1 MASLAE
7 LVARLDH
14 AAANEPHADDAEGL
28 RAAVAAIMRE
38 REGRAELLF
47 IKRADRK
54 DDPWSGHMAFPGG
67 RKQTTD
73 RSLLHTAQRE
83 TLEEIGLDLTNRAR
97 VVARLQD
104 VTPYARP
111 WPPKADAGRAPSSD
125 SEKGMP
131 HPLTVTAFLFVLD
144 APAEL
149 TLNEEVAAVVWAP
162 LEGVL
167 RGDGATQF
175 RWQRDGVDL
184 QLPALDIDGNIVW
197 GLTYR
202 MLELMREVMP

>member
-14 AAANEPHADDAEGL
+14 AAATESRSEDTEGL

-38 REGRAELLF
+38 HHGRTELLF
-47 IKRADRK
+47 IKRADRE

-67 RKQTTD
+67 RKQATD
-73 RSLLHTAQRE
+73 RSLLHTAERE
-83 TLEEIGLDLTNRAR
+83 TLEEIGLDLTKGAR
-97 VVARLQD
+97 VVARLAD
-104 VTPYARP
+104 ITPYS
-111 WPPKADAGRAPSSD
+111 K
-125 SEKGMP
+125 MP

-144 APAEL
+144 DEDAEL

-162 LEGVL
+162 LEAML
-167 RGDGATQF
+167 RNEGATEFHWKRDGA
-175 RWQRDGVDL
+175 DL
-184 QLPALDIDGNIVW
+184 RLPAIEVEGNIVW

>member
-14 AAANEPHADDAEGL
+14 AAASEPHVGDAEGL

-38 REGRAELLF
+38 HDGRAELLF
-47 IKRADRK
+47 IKRADRA

-67 RKQTTD
+67 RKQGTD
-73 RSLLHTAQRE
+73 RSLLHTSQRE
-83 TLEEIGLDLTNRAR
+83 TLEEIGLDLTSRAR
-97 VVARLQD
+97 VVARLPD
-104 VTPYARP
+104 VMPYA
-111 WPPKADAGRAPSSD
+111 S
-125 SEKGMP
+125 MP

-144 APAEL
+144 APADL

-167 RGDGATQF
+167 RGDGATKF
-175 RWQRDGVDL
+175 HWQKGGVDL
-184 QLPALDIDGNIVW
+184 QLPAIDIEGNIVW

>member
-14 AAANEPHADDAEGL
+14 AEASEPRPDDAEGL

-38 REGRAELLF
+38 HQGRPELLF
-47 IKRADRK
+47 IKRADRA

-67 RKQTTD
+67 RKQSTD

-83 TLEEIGLDLTNRAR
+83 TLEEVGLDLTQGAR
-97 VVARLQD
+97 VVARLPD
-104 VTPYARP
+104 VMPYAR
-111 WPPKADAGRAPSSD
+111 
-125 SEKGMP
+125 MP
-131 HPLTVTAFLFVLD
+131 HPLTVSAFLFTLD
-144 APAEL
+144 RHAEL

-162 LEGVL
+162 LEAML
-167 RGDGATQF
+167 RNEGATKF

-184 QLPALDIDGNIVW
+184 TLPAIDVEGNIVW

>member
-7 LVARLDH
+7 LIARLDH
-14 AAANEPHADDAEGL
+14 AAASEPHADDAEGL

-38 REGRAELLF
+38 HDGRAELLF
-47 IKRADRK
+47 IKRADRA

-67 RKQTTD
+67 RKQKAD
-73 RSLLHTAQRE
+73 RSLLHTSQRE
-83 TLEEIGLDLTNRAR
+83 TLEEIGLDLTSRAR
-97 VVARLQD
+97 VVARLPD
-104 VTPYARP
+104 VMPYAR
-111 WPPKADAGRAPSSD
+111 
-125 SEKGMP
+125 MP

-144 APAEL
+144 GPAEL

-167 RGDGATQF
+167 RGDGATKF
-175 RWQRDGVDL
+175 HWQRAGVDL
-184 QLPALDIDGNIVW
+184 QLPAIDIEGNVVW

>member
-14 AAANEPHADDAEGL
+14 AAANEPHAGDAEGL

-67 RKQTTD
+67 RKQATD

-83 TLEEIGLDLTNRAR
+83 TLEEIGLDLTNLGR

-104 VTPYARP
+104 VTPYARL
-111 WPPKADAGRAPSSD
+111 
-125 SEKGMP
+125 P
-131 HPLTVTAFLFVLD
+131 HPLTVTAFIFVLD
-144 APAEL
+144 TDHHDCEL

-175 RWQRDGVDL
+175 HWQRDGIDL
-184 QLPALDIDGNIVW
+184 QLPAIDIEGNVVW

-202 MLELMREVMP
+202 MLELMREVMPCS

>member
-7 LVARLDH
+7 LCARLDH
-14 AAANEPHADDAEGL
+14 AAASEPRADDAEGL

-38 REGRAELLF
+38 HEGRAELLF
-47 IKRADRK
+47 IKRADRE

-67 RKQTTD
+67 RKQATD

-83 TLEEIGLDLTNRAR
+83 TLEEIGLDLTKTAR
-97 VVARLQD
+97 VVARLPD
-104 VTPYARP
+104 VMPYSR
-111 WPPKADAGRAPSSD
+111 
-125 SEKGMP
+125 MP

-162 LEGVL
+162 VEGVL
-167 RGDGATQF
+167 RGEGATKF
-175 RWQRDGVDL
+175 HWQKDGVDL
-184 QLPALDIDGNIVW
+184 VLPALEVEGNIVW

>member
-1 MASLAE
+1 MSWLEHITRMATLAD

-14 AAANEPHADDAEGL
+14 RVAPAHRAEDAEGL

-38 REGRAELLF
+38 RSGRAEILF
-47 IKRADRK
+47 IKRAERQS
-54 DDPWSGHMAFPGG
+54 DPWSGHMAFPGG
-67 RKQTTD
+67 RREASDET
-73 RSLLHTAQRE
+73 LLHTARRE
-83 TLEEIGLDLTNRAR
+83 TLEEVGLDLGTAAR
-97 VVARLQD
+97 CVGRLPD
-104 VTPYARP
+104 VMPYAR
-111 WPPKADAGRAPSSD
+111 
-125 SEKGMP
+125 MP
-131 HPLTVTAFLFVLD
+131 HALTVTAFLFAMESD
-144 APAEL
+144 AEL

-184 QLPALDIDGNIVW
+184 TLPALDIDGNVVW

-202 MLELMREVMP
+202 MLELLREAIT

>member
-1 MASLAE
+1 MATLAE
-7 LVARLDH
+7 LVARLDP
-14 AAANEPHADDAEGL
+14 AAASEPRPSDADGL

-38 REGRAELLF
+38 HEGRAELLF
-47 IKRADRK
+47 IKRADRE

-67 RKQTTD
+67 RKQTSD

-83 TLEEIGLDLTNRAR
+83 TLEEIGLDLTKGAR
-97 VVARLQD
+97 VVARLPD
-104 VTPYARP
+104 VMPYAR
-111 WPPKADAGRAPSSD
+111 
-125 SEKGMP
+125 MP
-131 HPLTVTAFLFVLD
+131 HPLTVTAFLFTLH

-149 TLNEEVAAVVWAP
+149 VLNEEVAAVVWSP

-175 RWQRDGVDL
+175 RWQKGGLDL
-184 QLPALDIDGNIVW
+184 TLPALDVEGNVVW